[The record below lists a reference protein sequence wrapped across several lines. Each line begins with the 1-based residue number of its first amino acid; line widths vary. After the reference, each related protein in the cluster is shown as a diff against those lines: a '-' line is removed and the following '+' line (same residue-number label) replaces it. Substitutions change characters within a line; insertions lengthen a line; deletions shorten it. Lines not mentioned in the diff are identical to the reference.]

1 MSLGSRLPAV
11 ECLWEGE
18 RKERMPPITSSR
30 TEKLPSL
37 IWMLSSGK
45 NYLYTTDAMTDGGI
59 FSKSLV
65 TFFCVP
71 GIKGHFK
78 ASFASRK
85 GATNNLPEA
94 LTQVCRLHV
103 TLSQIVVKVK
113 HEQK

>member
-1 MSLGSRLPAV
+1 MAPGFVQWSVCG
-11 ECLWEGE
+11 
-18 RKERMPPITSSR
+18 KERGRNVCSYQFTYRKAAIADLDALKWKELFVHDRCNDRWRDLFKITS
-30 TEKLPSL
+30 
-37 IWMLSSGK
+37 
-45 NYLYTTDAMTDGGI
+45 YL
-59 FSKSLV
+59 FL
-65 TFFCVP
+65 CVP

-78 ASFASRK
+78 AASASRK